1 MEEIDQILIERY
13 LAGELTEAERHDVER
28 RRAVDPAFHQE
39 IINFEEAILAL
50 RQKQR
55 EELRQRFARR
65 DDILDKKK
73 PEPAR
78 PDKNRF
84 LWIWVAAAL
93 IAALVI
99 WRFLFTNDQPAVPV
113 EVDASDSTQT
123 SQPPIVR
130 MDTLSRKD
138 SLSHQQQTEKPKVS
152 KPDMADNT
160 KKGQELF
167 AEYFEPYKDAM
178 MDPTT
183 RGDDD
188 MSPLQKYQMAYWDGE
203 YQKALELFSQLSKD
217 YQGND
222 NYRFSYANALLEA
235 GKTDQ
240 AISILESIIA
250 NKKSRYVAEAYF
262 GLAMCHLRKD
272 HKAEANDW
280 LVKYVKLEKA
290 GNKDKANEIIRKLK
304 E

>member
-28 RRAVDPAFHQE
+28 RRAEDPSFHQE
-39 IINFEEAILAL
+39 IIDYEEAVLAL

-65 DDILDKKK
+65 DEILDKKK

-84 LWIWVAAAL
+84 IWLWVAAVL
-93 IAALVI
+93 VTALVI
-99 WRFLFTNDQPAVPV
+99 WRFLLTTDQPMVPAK
-113 EVDASDSTQT
+113 VDAADSTQT
-123 SQPPIVR
+123 SQPPLVR

-138 SLSHQQQTEKPKVS
+138 SLNHQQQTEKSKKP
-152 KPDMADNT
+152 KPDMAGNT
-160 KKGQELF
+160 KKGQALF

-183 RGDDD
+183 RGDDE
-188 MSPLQKYQMAYWDGE
+188 MSPLQEYQKAYWDGE
-203 YQKALELFSQLSKD
+203 YQKARKLFSQLSED
-217 YQGND
+217 YQSND
-222 NYRFSYANALLEA
+222 NYRFSFANALLET
-235 GKTDQ
+235 GKTEQ
-240 AISILESIIA
+240 AISILESIIK
-250 NKKSRYVAEAYF
+250 NNRSRYVAEAYF
-262 GLAMCHLRKD
+262 GLAMCYLRKGN
-272 HKAEANDW
+272 KAEANDW

-290 GNKDKANEIIRKLK
+290 SNKEKANEIIRKLK

>member
-28 RRAVDPAFHQE
+28 RRAEDPSFHQE
-39 IINFEEAILAL
+39 IIDYEEAVLAL

-65 DDILDKKK
+65 DEILDKKK

-84 LWIWVAAAL
+84 LWIWVAASL
-93 IAALVI
+93 IATLVI

-123 SQPPIVR
+123 SQPPVVR
-130 MDTLSRKD
+130 MDSVLQKD
-138 SLSHQQQTEKPKVS
+138 SLSYQQSTEKPKMS

-167 AEYFEPYKDAM
+167 AAYFEPYKDAM

-188 MSPLQKYQMAYWDGE
+188 MSPLQKYQKAYWDGE
-203 YQKALELFSQLSKD
+203 YQKAMELFSQLSKD

-222 NYRFSYANALLEA
+222 NYRFSYANALLET

-240 AISILESIIA
+240 AISILESIIQ
-250 NKKSRYVAEAYF
+250 NNRSRYVAEAYF
-262 GLAMCHLRKD
+262 GVAMCHLRKGN
-272 HKAEANDW
+272 KTEANDW

-290 GNKDKANEIIRKLK
+290 ANKGKANDIMLKLK

>member
-188 MSPLQKYQMAYWDGE
+188 MSPLQKYQKAYWDGE